1 MDWQPKDGRMGMTLA
16 KNALPAFLEP
26 ALLDELRDCVIATTA
41 EGVITWCNR
50 AVSSVFGYAA
60 EELAGRSLSVLYSP
74 EDQAYVAEVLLP
86 QVHLGQNFSS
96 EVRNL
101 GKQGNPIEV
110 HLAAGLLFDEQQEP
124 SGVLIF
130 IRDVTPQ
137 KLAGVDAGSRF
148 EILTQAIPQLIWW
161 ADRTGSLNYVTSRT
175 TSYFGVT
182 LECLAHE
189 GWLDFVHPDDRER
202 SRTEWHA
209 AVTSCRQYEL
219 EHRLRRHDG
228 EYVLHLATGDP
239 ILEADGNLTGFVS
252 TSTDVSVR
260 SVAANALREAEK
272 LAVAG
277 KLASSISHEIN
288 NPLEA
293 VTNLLYLIGSNPSLN
308 RTAREYVKLAEEE
321 LARMGEIVRQ
331 TLRFHRQSTAET
343 QVRMPDLMDSVL
355 AVFKPRIDAAG
366 LKLSREYRKT
376 EPVLCFSGEIR
387 QVLSNL
393 ISNALDATPPGGRL
407 IARLRP
413 ARRWDAQG
421 QRGVRITLADTGNGI
436 APEHRRRIFEPF
448 YTTKGMNGTGLGMW
462 ISKDLIEKHEGVI
475 RFCTSARESASGT
488 TFSIFLPY
496 GSFRSARLESWRGE
510 KIPALEPGDA

>member
-1 MDWQPKDGRMGMTLA
+1 MDWQPKHSRIGMTLA
-16 KNALPAFLEP
+16 KSASPVFLEP
-26 ALLDELRDCVIATTA
+26 ALMDELRDVVIVTTPD
-41 EGVITWCNR
+41 GVITWCNR
-50 AVSSVFGYAA
+50 AVASVFGYAA
-60 EELAGRSLSVLYSP
+60 EDLVGRSLSVLYP
-74 EDQAYVAEVLLP
+74 PKDQLYVADVLLA
-86 QVHLGQNFSS
+86 QVHLQQHFSG

-101 GKQGNPIEV
+101 GKQGNPIDV
-110 HLAAGLLFDEQQEP
+110 HLTAGLLCDEQKEV
-124 SGVLIF
+124 SGVLLF
-130 IRDVTPQ
+130 IRDETPQ
-137 KLAGVDAGSRF
+137 KLAGVDEGRRF

-161 ADRTGSLNYVTSRT
+161 ADRKGSLNYVTSRT
-175 TSYFGVT
+175 TSYFGVA

-202 SRTEWHA
+202 SRTEWQA
-209 AVTSCRQYEL
+209 AVSSCRPYEL

-239 ILEADGNLTGFVS
+239 ILESDGNLTGFVS

-260 SVAANALREAEK
+260 SVAANALRVAEK

-308 RTAREYVKLAEEE
+308 RTARDYVKLAEEE

-343 QVRMPDLMDSVL
+343 PVRMPDLMDSVL
-355 AVFKPRIDAAG
+355 AVFKPRIDAGG
-366 LKLSREYRKT
+366 LKLSRDYRKT

-421 QRGVRITLADTGNGI
+421 QRGVRITLADTGKGI
-436 APEHRRRIFEPF
+436 SPEHRRRIFEPF
-448 YTTKGMNGTGLGMW
+448 YTTKGINGTGLGMW

-475 RFCTSARESASGT
+475 RFCTSARETASGT
-488 TFSIFLPY
+488 TFSVFLPY
-496 GSFRSARLESWRGE
+496 GSFRTARLESWRDE
-510 KIPALEPGDA
+510 KIPAAAPGDA